1 MIIREPQVHATLY
14 YSGRGADRP
23 AFDAEAQRVM
33 TLLAG
38 WLALPTPPEIPP
50 LADADAAPADR
61 LAPLLEMDPIVG
73 RTNASARV
81 AVYRLRGLLLL
92 RVVLARP
99 GDHET
104 GVWSMME
111 EALGPAPAA
120 ATWLSTA
127 RYWSAMAPRPPEELE
142 RDHMAPL
149 KTAFG
154 VLCLGR
160 ADHAHLLVYPDAR
173 TEARAAAFLRAD
185 APALDSYPVEARVT
199 LGRYADHASQM
210 ARQQQQALDRLTQ
223 AAQTWG
229 APRGGLGVLAPTPAE
244 LDTLQT
250 TYDDLLGDLQRTRGH
265 AQLIRAL
272 GAEYRYRLI
281 DSGLWDAGPS
291 VWEAQLARLDGMAA
305 QIEGDVQHLDASLRQ
320 IDVIGR
326 SLQTRSLLLLGE
338 RERLLILIV
347 GLLGLAGLVVLVADT
362 DPRLM
367 LVRLLALAL
376 LGGGLWL
383 LYRRWQPPQGGG

>member
-1 MIIREPQVHATLY
+1 MNIREPQVHATLY

-23 AFDAEAQRVM
+23 AFEADAQRVM

-38 WLALPTPPEIPP
+38 WLSLPTPPQLPP
-50 LADADAAPADR
+50 LADPDSAPPDR
-61 LAPLLEMDPIVG
+61 LAPLLDMEPIVG
-73 RTNASARV
+73 RTNATVRV
-81 AVYRLRGLLLL
+81 AAYRLRSLLLL
-92 RVVLARP
+92 RIVLARP
-99 GDHET
+99 GDHEP

-111 EALGPAPAA
+111 EALGPVPTAS
-120 ATWLSTA
+120 TWLYTA

-142 RDHMAPL
+142 RDHFTPL
-149 KTAFG
+149 KTPFG

-160 ADHAHLLVYPDAR
+160 ADHAHLLIYPDAR
-173 TEARAAAFLRAD
+173 TEARAAAFLRSD

-199 LGRYADHASQM
+199 LERYADHASQRV
-210 ARQQQQALDRLTQ
+210 RQQQQALDRLTQ

-229 APRGGLGVLAPTPAE
+229 APRQWLGALAPAPAE
-244 LDTLQT
+244 IDTLQT
-250 TYDDLLGDLQRTRGH
+250 TYHDLLGDLQRTRGH

-272 GAEYRYRLI
+272 ATEYRYRLI

-291 VWEAQLARLDGMAA
+291 VWEAQLARLDNMAA
-305 QIEGDVQHLDASLRQ
+305 QIEGDAQHIEAGLRQ

-338 RERLLILIV
+338 RERLLILV
-347 GLLGLAGLVVLVADT
+347 VALLGLAGLVVLVADT
-362 DPRLM
+362 DPMLM

-383 LYRRWQPPQGGG
+383 IYRRWQPPRPPQ